1 VAVRQGP
8 AQEVKA
14 VVVGHC
20 DAMSK
25 RTQ

>member
-1 VAVRQGP
+1 VRQGP